1 MIIKFLG
8 IGIFLYST
16 LVSTMWGETNI
27 EKLQRLA
34 ENVSDITWFNS
45 KTDSYLL
52 TQDQADFYS
61 AFNELELKL
70 DEPFDLTECPLPAK
84 KDYKILLMIERDG
97 KNQNLDHY
105 LKLDNYQM
113 LMNKINTNK
122 KYNAISSFE
131 KLLLDYQKPIL
142 HMPSHVAAETLKN
155 YLAQNYNLLA
165 SAKILQENLVIKKI
179 YEDPSSWKNILLELK
194 ASKNFSFN
202 DYNHL
207 VARIGQ
213 DLISKLD
220 KDAPFDLKSEVS
232 VTDLISS
239 TKKSNLHGGY
249 LDIAKAQLAMLEVL
263 GISSYVISQQ
273 SLFGEHATLLSINP
287 HDSLDITQFYY
298 DKVEKAP
305 TSGKTKSLKILSTNG
320 KPALALPPEIQEK
333 LEQLKTRPDRTF
345 GTPEYHLSKVE
356 MNVGDIKL
364 GDLFKGTTSDNTEI
378 IGITTPKKLEKKLK
392 LEGSDATLAVGLKAK
407 VLGAT
412 PKVTEPNDPL
422 IFIDP
427 NLSLDHTAK
436 TTTKVQNLLDA
447 KMLSKEYKLT
457 PRLNVQLGVSGT
469 IEGGLSVG
477 EDKKY
482 TKDTEKLS
490 SWNFDGKSNVSPGIN
505 LIWED
510 PNLKRTLN
518 LKIKNDFDPASSK
531 SIGDILNATTEIG
544 GKQSIPVGTL
554 GKVIVGAVV
563 TLNDA
568 NPESLKGSA
577 AYRPSSMSEFF
588 LERLTSLDEDKPSNT
603 LSAGV
608 RREVIVAGK
617 PILLTFSYAER
628 NEEKEEKR
636 ISVHLSWKRK

>member
-1 MIIKFLG
+1 
-8 IGIFLYST
+8 
-16 LVSTMWGETNI
+16 MWGETNI

-52 TQDQADFYS
+52 TQNQADFYS

-113 LMNKINTNK
+113 LMSKINSNK
-122 KYNAISSFE
+122 KYDAISSFE

-179 YEDPSSWKNILLELK
+179 YQDPSSWKNILLELK

-239 TKKSNLHGGY
+239 AKESNLNGSY
-249 LDIAKAQLAMLEVL
+249 MNIAKAQMAMLEVL

-287 HDSLDITQFYY
+287 NDPLDITQFYY
-298 DKVEKAP
+298 DKVEKTP
-305 TSGKTKSLKILSTNG
+305 TGSKTKSTQPAVPTPDKTTNLKILNTNG
-320 KPALALPPEIQEK
+320 KPVLKTPPEIQEK
-333 LEQLKTRPDRTF
+333 IEQLKTRPDRTF
-345 GTPEYHLSKVE
+345 GAPNYHLSKVE
-356 MNVGDIKL
+356 INVGDTNL
-364 GDLFKGTTSDNTEI
+364 GDLFKGTTSDDTEI
-378 IGITTPKKLEKKLK
+378 IGITTPKLEKKLELK
-392 LEGSDATLAVGLKAK
+392 GPDASLAVGLKAG
-407 VLGAT
+407 VSEST
-412 PKVTEPNDPL
+412 PKATESNDPL
-422 IFIDP
+422 ISIDP
-427 NLSLDHTAK
+427 NFSLDQTAN
-436 TTTKVQNLLDA
+436 TTRKVQNLLDA
-447 KMLSKEYKLT
+447 KFKSKEYELA
-457 PRLNVQLGVSGT
+457 PGLNVQLGINGKV
-469 IEGGLSVG
+469 EGGLIIG
-477 EDKKY
+477 EVKKS
-482 TKDTEKLS
+482 TKDTEKPPFWDIKGNS
-490 SWNFDGKSNVSPGIN
+490 KVSPS
-505 LIWED
+505 
-510 PNLKRTLN
+510 LN
-518 LKIKNDFDPASSK
+518 LNWKDLDQQSELRLSIKGDLNPIDTQSEK
-531 SIGDILNATTEIG
+531 SILDTLNATTEIG
-544 GKQSIPVGTL
+544 GKKNIPVGTL
-554 GKVIVGAVV
+554 GKVVVGAVV
-563 TLNDA
+563 ELSNAD
-568 NPESLKGSA
+568 PESLRGSA

-588 LERLTSLDEDKPSNT
+588 LEGLTSLDKNEPGNT
-603 LSAGV
+603 FSTGV
-608 RREVIVAGK
+608 KKKINVAGK
-617 PILLTFSYAER
+617 PIEFTLSYSQI
-628 NEEKEEKR
+628 NGEKDEN
-636 ISVHLSWKRK
+636 IVHVRLKWKR